1 MTRPAASDIRQQFI
15 DYFVQKRGHT
25 FVPSSPCVPLD
36 DPTLMFTN
44 AGMNQFK
51 DVFLATGTR
60 PYKRAAN
67 TQKCIRAGGKHNDL
81 DDVGHDTYHHT
92 FFEMLGNWS
101 FGDYFKK
108 EAIAW
113 AWDLLTNVWGM
124 DKTRLHAT
132 YFAGSTDDGLDP
144 DAEAAELWRTVTD
157 IDPTHVHPGDKKDNF
172 WEMGETGPCGPCSEI
187 HIDLTPDKSG
197 AELVNAGDARV
208 IEIWNLVFIQF
219 NRDATGKLSPLPAK
233 HVDTGMGFERLCAV
247 LQGVAGNYDTDV
259 FAPIF
264 AAIRRRTGAPAYTG
278 LLEDQGFPDPSRPD
292 GHRDEQAVSH
302 RRELRLP
309 HGRGSV
315 PADADA
321 SDPNRARQQAVTQHG
336 EGPLPHGRGSVPADA
351 DASDPNRARQQAV
364 APDQSR
370 AREQAVSAQPSGP
383 CDIDATAGF
392 PAAYLVTFHTYGT
405 WLHGTDRGSVD
416 QTHNQYGTP
425 LLDSDEWREQEEC
438 LRLKH
443 PPTLLSDAGRILVD
457 QTIREVCEH
466 RDWTLH
472 ALNVR
477 TNHVHVVVSAGV
489 EPEKI
494 LNDLKAYA
502 TRRLIEAALFPP
514 NTKVWT
520 RHGSTRYLWKPD
532 SMAAACQYVR
542 EGQGAISFESEAPE
556 QNRARQQAVAQHG
569 EGPLPHGRG
578 SVPAVPDASD
588 PSRAREQAVAQHGEG
603 PLPHGRGSVPD
614 AREQAVSHR
623 RELPLPDG
631 RGSVPAVP
639 DASDPSRA
647 RQQAVAQH
655 GEGPLPH
662 GRGSVQSDAKR
673 QLMIDVTYRVIA
685 DHLRCLT
692 FALTDGAVPDNEG
705 RGYVLRRILR
715 RAVRYGRQYLDMRE
729 PFLCDLVPAVVETM
743 GAAFPELKRNPAR
756 VAEIIREEEQSFIK
770 TLDRGIALFEQAA
783 EAAVKH
789 HHGRISGE
797 DAFKLHD
804 TYGFPIDLTELMAEE
819 RGLSVNIG
827 EYERLMDEAR
837 ERARTGGKAVAQIA
851 MRIEGSLP
859 ACDDSFKHSTLSL
872 DAKIVGFVQED
883 GWHGTGD
890 IQPGAVVG
898 VVLDRTCAY
907 AEQGGQIGDTG
918 TFQGSDGQF
927 RIENTILLGGSVAH
941 VGRLQAGSMRVGDAV
956 HIRVDPVRAATMQN
970 HTVTHMMNWAMR
982 EVLGEHVQQKGSL
995 VDPEKTRFD
1004 LSHHAQITD
1013 EQLARIEDLV
1023 NKMVA
1028 ADLPVHTKVVEKNQA
1043 LEINTLRAVFG
1054 EQYPDH
1060 VRVVSIGV
1068 PVEDL
1073 LANPKN
1079 PGWMQYSVE
1088 FCGGTH
1094 LKRTSEVGRFRFVE
1108 ESAVAKGIRRVVGV
1122 TGDRAKQADASAT
1135 AVERQLKDAAKADD
1149 EALPQRIAELTAIM
1163 SQTELPVVMKA
1174 RMREDLAKL
1183 QDRARKAQKA
1193 AAKAGTADVLAR
1205 VEALLAEAE
1214 KIGGV
1219 TLAAADLGE
1228 ASIDQLRAACDSLR
1242 ARAGSAAILLASR
1255 QEGKAL
1261 LLAAMTPDVVAKGA
1275 KAGELIKEVAPIVGG
1290 KGGGRPDMAQ
1300 GGGPD
1305 ADGIERALQ
1314 AAATWLRGR
1323 LG

>member
-302 RRELRLP
+302 RRELR
-309 HGRGSV
+309 
-315 PADADA
+315 
-321 SDPNRARQQAVTQHG
+321 
-336 EGPLPHGRGSVPADA
+336 LPHGRGSVPADA

>member
-1 MTRPAASDIRQQFI
+1 MTANELREKYIRFFI
-15 DYFVQKRGHT
+15 SKGHKEISGKSLI
-25 FVPSSPCVPLD
+25 PEN
-36 DPTLMFTN
+36 DPTVLFTT
-44 AGMNQFK
+44 AGMHPLVPYILGEK
-51 DVFLATGTR
+51 HPAGTR
-60 PYKRAAN
+60 LVNY
-67 TQKCIRAGGKHNDL
+67 QKCIRTGDIDA
-81 DDVGHDTYHHT
+81 VGDPSHLT

-321 SDPNRARQQAVTQHG
+321 SDPNRARQQAV
-336 EGPLPHGRGSVPADA
+336 
-351 DASDPNRARQQAV
+351 

-569 EGPLPHGRG
+569 EGPLPH
-578 SVPAVPDASD
+578 
-588 PSRAREQAVAQHGEG
+588 
-603 PLPHGRGSVPD
+603 
-614 AREQAVSHR
+614 
-623 RELPLPDG
+623 G

>member
-556 QNRARQQAVAQHG
+556 QN
-569 EGPLPHGRG
+569 
-578 SVPAVPDASD
+578 
-588 PSRAREQAVAQHGEG
+588 
-603 PLPHGRGSVPD
+603 
-614 AREQAVSHR
+614 
-623 RELPLPDG
+623 
-631 RGSVPAVP
+631 
-639 DASDPSRA
+639 RA